1 MHRSLDNTLRTLR
14 QDLDS
19 YLPPS
24 TIERVCRQLGHQWR
38 FCRLTPPVFIRLF
51 LVQILHG
58 NTAINHLTLLT
69 GRCFTASAYC
79 QARARLP
86 LQVLQELLKTLVKL
100 LTADGDHADDDL
112 WNGHRTI
119 LADGSSLTTP
129 DNPELQKQFGQ
140 PGGQKPGCG
149 FPVVK
154 ILAVFQAKTG
164 LLLAVMAAPLRSH
177 EMSRIDA
184 AHEMIRPGDVLV
196 GDRGFCSYVHLALLA
211 QRQAHGVFR
220 LHQKQIVAFTP
231 RRSHGPAQTA
241 KGQPKS
247 RWVRSL
253 GPNDQVVEW
262 FRPKIRPKW
271 MTAERYAS
279 LPESLLVRELRYTV
293 SQPGFRTRQITLVT
307 TLLDPEKYSATALA
321 ELYGMRW
328 RVEQNLRDL
337 KQTMKMDVLKCQSVD
352 GVLKELT
359 AYAIVYNLI
368 RLAMMK
374 AGRQQGVAADRI
386 SFVDAMRWLIQAQP
400 GEDVPGLIVNPPR
413 ENRFE
418 PRVRKR
424 RPKQFPLMNKSRAEL
439 RESMAAQR
447 VTD

>member
-100 LTADGDHADDDL
+100 LSADSPDETL
-112 WNGHRTI
+112 WNGHRTV
-119 LADGSSLTTP
+119 LADGSAFSTA

-140 PGGQKPGCG
+140 PSAQKPGCG
-149 FPVVK
+149 FPVAK
-154 ILAVFQAKTG
+154 ILAVFQARTG
-164 LLLAVMAAPLRSH
+164 FLLSVTASPLRSH
-177 EMSRIDA
+177 EMSQVDA
-184 AHEMIRPGDVLV
+184 SHEVLRPGDVLV
-196 GDRGFCSYVHLALLA
+196 GDRGLSSYVHLALLA
-211 QRQAHGVFR
+211 QKQAHGVFR
-220 LHQKQIVAFTP
+220 LHQKQIVDFTP
-231 RRSHGPAQTA
+231 RRPHGPSKTT

-253 GPNDQVVEW
+253 GPDDQVVEW

-271 MTAERYAS
+271 MTAERYAMRPYPS
-279 LPESLLVRELRYTV
+279 RCSSASYATPSANRAFG
-293 SQPGFRTRQITLVT
+293 PG
-307 TLLDPEKYSATALA
+307 
-321 ELYGMRW
+321 
-328 RVEQNLRDL
+328 
-337 KQTMKMDVLKCQSVD
+337 
-352 GVLKELT
+352 
-359 AYAIVYNLI
+359 
-368 RLAMMK
+368 
-374 AGRQQGVAADRI
+374 
-386 SFVDAMRWLIQAQP
+386 
-400 GEDVPGLIVNPPR
+400 
-413 ENRFE
+413 
-418 PRVRKR
+418 
-424 RPKQFPLMNKSRAEL
+424 KSRWS
-439 RESMAAQR
+439 RHCWTRRNTRRHRWPSC
-447 VTD
+447 TG

>member
-14 QDLDS
+14 QDLDT
-19 YLPPS
+19 YLPPD
-24 TIERVCRQLGHQWR
+24 TIERVCRQLGHHWR
-38 FCRLTPPVFIRLF
+38 ICRLTPPVLVRLF
-51 LVQILHG
+51 LIQILHG
-58 NTAINHLTLLT
+58 NTALNHLTLLA
-69 GRCFTASAYC
+69 GRCFTASAFC
-79 QARARLP
+79 QARTRLP
-86 LQVLQELLKTLVKL
+86 LQVLQLLLKTLVKSF
-100 LTADGDHADDDL
+100 TADDSDDGL
-112 WNGHRTI
+112 WNGHRTL
-119 LADGSSLTTP
+119 LADGSAFSMG

-140 PGGQKPGCG
+140 PSAQKPGCG
-149 FPVVK
+149 FPVAK

-164 LLLAVMAAPLRSH
+164 LLLAVTAAPLRSH
-177 EMSRIDA
+177 EMSRIDTI
-184 AHEMIRPGDVLV
+184 HEMIRPGDVLV
-196 GDRGFCSYVHLALLA
+196 TDRGLCSYVHMALLA
-211 QRQAHGVFR
+211 ERQAHGVFR
-220 LHQKQIVAFTP
+220 LHQKQIVDFTP
-231 RRSHGPAQTA
+231 GRPHGPSKTA

-262 FRPKIRPKW
+262 FRPESRPKW
-271 MTAERYAS
+271 MTAERYAA

-293 SQPGFRTRQITLVT
+293 SQPGYRTRHITLVT
-307 TLLDPEKYSATALA
+307 TLLDGEKYSAAALA

-352 GVLKELT
+352 GVMKELT

-368 RLAMMK
+368 RLAMVK
-374 AGRQQGVAADRI
+374 AGRRQGVAADRI
-386 SFVDAMRWLIQAQP
+386 SFIDAMRWLIQAQP
-400 GEDVPGLIVNPPR
+400 GEDVPRLIVNPPR

-418 PRVRKR
+418 PRVCKR